1 MEAGVQVE
9 VLETPELGD
18 RSYVIADHLEAAVID
33 PQRDLDRLLGLID
46 RRGWRVRL
54 VLETHLHNDYVTG
67 GLELSRRTGATYVVA
82 GGEEAT
88 FDCCPAREQD
98 GWMVGRCRIKVVSTP
113 GHTPGHCAYL
123 LQGAGSED
131 LAVFSGGSMLF
142 GTVGRTDLVA
152 PERTDELSR
161 LQHRSVRRL
170 AFELPESVEVH
181 PTHGF
186 GSFCASSP
194 GSGGQRSWVGEERRT
209 NLACRI
215 EDEEEFV
222 RTLRAGL
229 GAYPSYYAHMGLLNR
244 AGPAALDLTPPPRV
258 TPQDVPSRIAA
269 GEWVVD
275 LRPRR
280 QYARSHLPGTVGVE
294 LDPSYF
300 TTYLGWVVPWG
311 TPITLAANSEAELA
325 RAQRDLARIGID
337 RPAAAVLLPE
347 DLGDAG
353 RGYRVAGWEELAAEL
368 NSPRPPVILDVRSEE
383 EWRARH
389 LPSATW
395 VPLGELGSRLGELPR
410 VPTWVHCQAGYRA
423 SVAASLLDRAGI
435 TPVLVDDDFGGAAAS
450 GLALV
455 VEVAPSGSG
464 PD

>member
-1 MEAGVQVE
+1 MQIE

-18 RSYVIADHLEAAVID
+18 RSYVVADGREAAVID
-33 PQRDLDRLLGLID
+33 PQRDLHRFMDLIE

-98 GWMVGRCRIKVVSTP
+98 TWELGRARIKVLASP

-123 LQGAGSED
+123 LRGPESED

-152 PERTDELSR
+152 PDRTDELSR

-194 GSGGQRSWVGEERRT
+194 GSGGQRSWVGEERLT

-222 RTLRAGL
+222 RTLRSGL

-244 AGPAALDLTPPPRV
+244 AGPAALDLTPPLRV
-258 TPQDVPSRIAA
+258 TPQDVPSRITA

-280 QYARSHLPGTVGVE
+280 EYARAHLPGTVGVE
-294 LDPSYF
+294 HDPSYF
-300 TTYLGWVVPWG
+300 TTYLGWVIPWG
-311 TPITLAANSEAELA
+311 TPVTLAASSESELA
-325 RAQRDLARIGID
+325 GAQRDLARIGID
-337 RPAAAVLLPE
+337 RPAATVLLPAE
-347 DLGDAG
+347 LGDAG
-353 RGYRVAGWEELAAEL
+353 RGFQVVGWEELAAEL
-368 NSPRPPVILDVRSEE
+368 RSPRPPAILDVRSEE
-383 EWRARH
+383 EWRAGH
-389 LPSATW
+389 LPGATW
-395 VPLGELGSRLGELPR
+395 IPLGDLGRRLGDLPQ

-423 SVAASLLDRAGI
+423 SVAASLLDRAGV
-435 TPVLVDDDFGGAAAS
+435 PVVLVDDDFGRAVAA
-450 GLALV
+450 GLAV
-455 VEVAPSGSG
+455 VAGLAPDGSST
-464 PD
+464 D

>member
-1 MEAGVQVE
+1 MQVE
-9 VLETPELGD
+9 ILETPELGD
-18 RSYVIADHLEAAVID
+18 RSYVIDDRLEAAVID
-33 PQRDLDRLLGLID
+33 PQRDLDRLVGLIQ
-46 RRGWRVRL
+46 RRGWRVRV

-82 GGEEAT
+82 GGEEAS

-98 GWMVGRCRIKVVSTP
+98 TWELGRSRIKVVPTP

-123 LQGAGSED
+123 LQGPGSED

-152 PERTDELSR
+152 PDRTDELSR

-194 GSGGQRSWVGEERRT
+194 GSGGQRSCVGEERRT

-280 QYARSHLPGTVGVE
+280 QYASSHLPGTVGVE
-294 LDPSYF
+294 HDPGYF
-300 TTYLGWVVPWG
+300 TTYLGWVVPRG
-311 TPITLAANSEAELA
+311 TPITLASGSEAELA
-325 RAQRDLARIGID
+325 GAQRDLARIGID

-347 DLGDAG
+347 EMGAGG

-368 NSPRPPVILDVRSEE
+368 NSPRPPAILDVRSED
-383 EWRARH
+383 EWRAGH
-389 LPSATW
+389 LRRATW
-395 VPLGELGSRLGELPR
+395 VPLGELVPRLGDLPR
-410 VPTWVHCQAGYRA
+410 VPTWVHCQSGYRA

-435 TPVLVDDDFGGAAAS
+435 PPVLVDEDFGRAAAA
-450 GLALV
+450 GLDLV
-455 VEVAPSGSG
+455 VETAPNGSDPG
-464 PD
+464 

>member
-1 MEAGVQVE
+1 MQIE

-18 RSYVIADHLEAAVID
+18 RSYVVADGREAAVID
-33 PQRDLDRLLGLID
+33 PQRDLHRFMDLIE

-98 GWMVGRCRIKVVSTP
+98 TWELGRARIKVLASP

-123 LQGAGSED
+123 LRGPESED

-152 PERTDELSR
+152 PDRTDELSR

-194 GSGGQRSWVGEERRT
+194 GSGGQRSWVGEERLT

-222 RTLRAGL
+222 RTLRSGL

-244 AGPAALDLTPPPRV
+244 AGPAALDLTPPLRV
-258 TPQDVPSRIAA
+258 TPQDVPSRITA

-280 QYARSHLPGTVGVE
+280 EYARAHLPGTVGVE
-294 LDPSYF
+294 HDPSYF
-300 TTYLGWVVPWG
+300 TTYLGWVIPWG
-311 TPITLAANSEAELA
+311 TPVTLAASSESELA
-325 RAQRDLARIGID
+325 GAQRDLARIGID
-337 RPAAAVLLPE
+337 RPAATVLLPAE
-347 DLGDAG
+347 LGDAG
-353 RGYRVAGWEELAAEL
+353 RGFQVVGWEELAAEL
-368 NSPRPPVILDVRSEE
+368 RSPRPPAILDVRSEE
-383 EWRARH
+383 EWRAGH
-389 LPSATW
+389 LPGATW
-395 VPLGELGSRLGELPR
+395 IPLGDLGRRLGDLPQ

-423 SVAASLLDRAGI
+423 SVAASLLDRAGV
-435 TPVLVDDDFGGAAAS
+435 PVVLVDDDFGRAAAA
-450 GLALV
+450 GLAV
-455 VEVAPSGSG
+455 VAGLAPDGSST
-464 PD
+464 D